1 MVWMLVGVLAPAA
14 LAVSAPAPHACCMR
28 KPMHQA
34 APNQASFGMR
44 YCGGHECCRSLAVSQ
59 RAQTAPSVVCY
70 PGWKSSNFHPE
81 RDAIYRNSELLGSR
95 FVRGPPLVS

>member
-14 LAVSAPAPHACCMR
+14 LAVAAPAAHACCMR

-59 RAQTAPSVVCY
+59 RAQATPSSVYY
-70 PGWKSSNFHPE
+70 PGSHSSALHPE
-81 RDAIYRNSELLGSR
+81 WDAIYRTPELLGSR
-95 FVRGPPLVS
+95 FVRGPPVVS